1 MTRALPSV
9 LAEMGACREAVA
21 WVGTRTLT
29 EAWAQCERADW
40 MLWLAAK
47 VLDRKLL
54 VLAACACARTALVHV
69 PPGEDRP
76 LRAIETAERW
86 ARGEATEEEVGV
98 AVDDAYAAYAAA
110 AAAYAAAHA
119 ADAAYAAAYATAY
132 ATDAVHA
139 AAHAAYAAYA
149 AAHAAYA
156 AAAAHAA
163 HATYAAYAAYAAAHA
178 AYAAAYAATR
188 AASLRSQADLVR
200 REIPVE
206 VIVAA
211 MEAK

>member
-119 ADAAYAAAYATAY
+119 ADAAYAA
-132 ATDAVHA
+132 
-139 AAHAAYAAYA
+139 
-149 AAHAAYA
+149 
-156 AAAAHAA
+156 
-163 HATYAAYAAYAAAHA
+163 YAAYAAAHA

>member
-156 AAAAHAA
+156 AA
-163 HATYAAYAAYAAAHA
+163 
-178 AYAAAYAATR
+178 YAATR